1 MKKKIKIK
9 KNITLE
15 DLALM
20 TARGF
25 EELSKEMNLRFVEV
39 NNRFD
44 RLEKILILDHKNRIE
59 RLEDQVKELQ
69 ADFRQLLGFKK

>member
-1 MKKKIKIK
+1 
-9 KNITLE
+9 
-15 DLALM
+15 M

-25 EELSKEMNLRFVEV
+25 EGLSKEMNLRFVEV